1 MSLFVSH
8 GVMCVL
14 HIYHGLDYSYVGMLF
29 TALFLKPQE
38 LDYRLIS
45 FAVSVTQLNI
55 FMRGT
60 VQYSTVSGCRMPGVE
75 SWLCRFLAV

>member
-14 HIYHGLDYSYVGMLF
+14 YIYHGLDYSYVGMLF

-38 LDYRLIS
+38 LDYHLIS
-45 FAVSVTQLNI
+45 FAISVTQLNI
-55 FMRGT
+55 FMRGSI
-60 VQYSTVSGCRMPGVE
+60 VQY
-75 SWLCRFLAV
+75 RFWMQNAWG